1 MTRWF
6 RISFAEK
13 AFIRVLGN
21 HGWALGTL
29 TVDQGVAAM
38 LEFYR
43 EHRAQHTDIDED
55 GDGLLLQWGD
65 GQLDVTRQLI
75 RSGSPDNPI
84 RQLSLTFAIET
95 DLADSG
101 NEWYFDPAADIFV
114 PLFFTG
120 TPTNVTLR
128 YDEA

>member
-13 AFIRVLGN
+13 AFLRVLGN
-21 HGWALGTL
+21 HGW
-29 TVDQGVAAM
+29 TVDSLSVDNGVAAM

-43 EHRAQHTDIDED
+43 DHRAQHTDLAED
-55 GDGLLLQWGD
+55 GDGLLVQWSP

-84 RQLSLTFAIET
+84 RQLSLTFGIEVDDAGSGT
-95 DLADSG
+95 D
-101 NEWYFDPAADIFV
+101 WHFDPAAEIVV
-114 PLFFTG
+114 PAFFAG
-120 TPTNVTLR
+120 TPTSVTLH
-128 YDEA
+128 YDEV